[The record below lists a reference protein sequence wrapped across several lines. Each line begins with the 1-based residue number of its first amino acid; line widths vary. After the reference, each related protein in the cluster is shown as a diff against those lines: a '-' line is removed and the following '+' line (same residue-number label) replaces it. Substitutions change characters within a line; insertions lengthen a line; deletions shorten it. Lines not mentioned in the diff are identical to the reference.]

1 MHSILYPLL
10 EQLQLYHVPG
20 KCPFSFFASECAF
33 VNNSV
38 NLDDLEP
45 SPSVRL
51 RFMVHGSRVTVHG
64 SLFMVH
70 GSVFYGSFAWFRSGS
85 EYDNRMLHRR
95 RVPEG
100 AAGTERAWRETGTV
114 GWERE

>member
-70 GSVFYGSFAWFRSGS
+70 GSVFLWFIC
-85 EYDNRMLHRR
+85 L
-95 RVPEG
+95 VPLG
-100 AAGTERAWRETGTV
+100 Q
-114 GWERE
+114 